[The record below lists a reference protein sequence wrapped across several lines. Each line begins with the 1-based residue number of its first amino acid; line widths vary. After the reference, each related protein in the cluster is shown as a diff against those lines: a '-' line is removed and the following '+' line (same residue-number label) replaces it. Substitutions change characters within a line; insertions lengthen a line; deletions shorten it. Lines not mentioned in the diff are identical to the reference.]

1 MIPVL
6 NIVINRSRIIP
17 NSFCEAGISLILKPD
32 KDVIER
38 KSTGRPCGPVVKN
51 LPASAGDM
59 GSIPGP
65 ERSHACAPPPLRP
78 HSRDLCSAVREAPQW
93 EAHSITGG
101 APTRRNW
108 KRPVCKKTQRSGN
121 EDRQKV
127 FWEEKYRT
135 ISLMN
140 VDAKLFT
147 KILAS
152 QIEQCIKWIRYYNQ
166 VGFISGMRGF
176 LNIQKSR

>member
-1 MIPVL
+1 MGTSLMVQWLRICLPVQGTW
-6 NIVINRSRIIP
+6 VRS
-17 NSFCEAGISLILKPD
+17 LVQ
-32 KDVIER
+32 KDPTCCR
-38 KSTGRPCGPVVKN
+38 APT
-51 LPASAGDM
+51 PAHRLHWGCT
-59 GSIPGP
+59 P
-65 ERSHACAPPPLRP
+65 ETLAL
-78 HSRDLCSAVREAPQW
+78 QW
-93 EAHSITGG
+93 EKPLNEKLHSTT
-101 APTRRNW
+101 AQPTHRNW

-127 FWEEKYRT
+127 FWKEKYRT

-140 VDAKLFT
+140 VNAKVFT

-176 LNIQKSR
+176 FNIQKSR